1 MRELF
6 VYYDN
11 PDTIN
16 AASYRVVNATR
27 FNSREKSSTNLV
39 IETLTLYV
47 RMKYGPESL
56 VVLLQTVRN
65 VTGSSLW

>member
-1 MRELF
+1 

-11 PDTIN
+11 PDAIN